1 MSDIEEMLTRAVEG
15 VTRQFNAQVEASI
28 AMLVNSGI
36 PLERIEF
43 INRTTDDMSVVTE
56 VRSRTSDEA
65 QAVAIER
72 EAIAG
77 WHEGERDLC
86 VATQR
91 DYQLRGLLELAGG
104 AKDTAHFHQQ
114 AAQAIRNGEHVKP

>member
-56 VRSRTSDEA
+56 VRSRTSDED

-72 EAIAG
+72 NMTATWLDKLGDDEMWADIATRYHLAAEA
-77 WHEGERDLC
+77 
-86 VATQR
+86 V
-91 DYQLRGLLELAGG
+91 
-104 AKDTAHFHQQ
+104 
-114 AAQAIRNGEHVKP
+114 RNGEHVKEEA

>member
-1 MSDIEEMLTRAVEG
+1 MSDIGEMLTKAVEG

-36 PLERIEF
+36 PLDRIEL
-43 INRTTDDMSVVTE
+43 INRTADDLGVVTE

-65 QAVAIER
+65 QARKEER

-77 WHEGERDLC
+77 WLDECAESAEFYGPKNHDDCARKEAAS
-86 VATQR
+86 VAR
-91 DYQLRGLLELAGG
+91 NLRG
-104 AKDTAHFHQQ
+104 
-114 AAQAIRNGEHVKP
+114 AANGIRSGEHNQDQS